1 MTISSGYT
9 ASGNNNHK
17 RQLKRSWQGRLG
29 MVDVPALRGWREW
42 VFFFFFSISNLQTR
56 HDSSIMLLTICSKCI
71 LKDNQTLILLFPKA
85 AKIEIFPPAGFL
97 FSLVRYSKSICLNL
111 RLLFKNSFDSETCC
125 PKCHTIQGVR
135 SAVKFPLEM
144 SWTSSGKILIHSHTI
159 NGAHSTTRSLDRRG
173 KENESC
179 HH

>member
-1 MTISSGYT
+1 MKDSLYGVGKADQAWWMTCFTWLERVG
-9 ASGNNNHK
+9 
-17 RQLKRSWQGRLG
+17 LLL
-29 MVDVPALRGWREW
+29 VLLL
-42 VFFFFFSISNLQTR
+42 FFSHIEPQMS

-71 LKDNQTLILLFPKA
+71 LKDNQTPFLLFPKA
-85 AKIEIFPPAGFL
+85 AKIEILPTAGFL
-97 FSLVRYSKSICLNL
+97 FSSVRYSKSICLNL
-111 RLLFKNSFDSETCC
+111 RLLFKNNFNSETCC

-135 SAVKFPLEM
+135 SAVKFPLET
-144 SWTSSGKILIHSHTI
+144 SWRSSGKILIHSHTI